1 MQTLVEY
8 LRNHVPL
15 TREIDI
21 RAGSQTDH
29 WLELTAPLHP
39 NLNDKQTAFGGSL
52 ATLCTLSGWCVCS
65 MLCRELKQEID
76 IAVIDSQIRYHQ
88 PVTGDPITARA
99 CFPAIENQQRF
110 IETLRKE
117 GRARLN
123 LKAKVNVG
131 DTTAVSFEASYYARL
146 PDKHLG

>member
-1 MQTLVEY
+1 MQTLVDY

-21 RAGSQTDH
+21 RAGSQTDQ

-65 MLCRELKQEID
+65 MLCRELTQIID
-76 IAVIDSQIRYHQ
+76 IAVIDSQIHYHQ
-88 PVTGDPITARA
+88 PVTGDPIAARA
-99 CFPAIENQQRF
+99 CFPSIEDQQIF
-110 IETLRKE
+110 IETLQKE
-117 GRARLN
+117 GRARLS
-123 LKAKVNVG
+123 LKVTVKEG
-131 DTTAVSFEASYYARL
+131 DTTAVSFAASYYARL
-146 PDKHLG
+146 PGKR